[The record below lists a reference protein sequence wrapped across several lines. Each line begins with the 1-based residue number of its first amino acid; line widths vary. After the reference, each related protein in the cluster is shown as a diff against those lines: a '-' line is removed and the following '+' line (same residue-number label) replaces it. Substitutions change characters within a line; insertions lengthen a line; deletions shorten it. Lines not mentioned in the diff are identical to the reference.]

1 MKQSTQTTLV
11 FVFGLLV
18 SSLFMSQTMINQRLA
33 SGHHQG
39 VKQEQNQAPYQEQ
52 MQIVTIVAKS
62 MSEEQ
67 KVAYDQESS
76 RMQTVIISA
85 KRLSPEQK
93 LAMDLQADQQNS
105 IARDTVATQEAQ
117 ADKI

>member
-1 MKQSTQTTLV
+1 MKQSSQTALV
-11 FVFGLLV
+11 FVSGLLV
-18 SSLFMSQTMINQRLA
+18 SSLFMSQASISQRFAGNQVQSQIQHQA
-33 SGHHQG
+33 ST
-39 VKQEQNQAPYQEQ
+39 NQTP
-52 MQIVTIVAKS
+52 MQTVTIVARR

-76 RMQTVIISA
+76 NMQTVVISA

-93 LAMDLQADQQNS
+93 LAMDLQADQQDR
-105 IARDTVATQEAQ
+105 IVRDTIATQEAQ